1 MTTFKSQATQ
11 KSEEKEFVPVRAQNI
26 GGSRHAET
34 FLKENKLEKNK
45 YTVEVLREPG
55 STLTG
60 ENIRNILLDKGTDI
74 SDKTELLLMF
84 AARAEMIKEHLAK
97 ANEDI
102 VLCDRYYH
110 ASIAYQGY
118 GRKLPLDLIDSL
130 IININCPIPDLT
142 IIYDLDVNL
151 GFKRKAK
158 DDIDRIES
166 SGINFFEDVRKGY
179 QQIANEREE
188 VVILDASESI
198 EILNQQTKDLIEP
211 LI

>member
-1 MTTFKSQATQ
+1 MKLISFEGIEGVGKSTQ
-11 KSEEKEFVPVRAQNI
+11 INLILEWLTSKGLS
-26 GGSRHAET
+26 S
-34 FLKENKLEKNK
+34 KL
-45 YTVEVLREPG
+45 LREPG
-55 STLTG
+55 STEFG
-60 ENIRNILLDKGTDI
+60 EKIRELLLSKDYNI
-74 SDKTELLLMF
+74 SAHTELLLMF

-130 IININCPIPDLT
+130 IKNINCPIPNLT

-151 GFKRKAK
+151 SFKRKAK

-166 SGINFFEDVRKGY
+166 SGKNFFEDVRKGY

-188 VVILDASESI
+188 VVILDASEPI

>member
-1 MTTFKSQATQ
+1 MKLISFEGIEGVGKSTQ
-11 KSEEKEFVPVRAQNI
+11 INLI
-26 GGSRHAET
+26 
-34 FLKENKLEKNK
+34 LKWLTSKGLSSKL
-45 YTVEVLREPG
+45 LREPG
-55 STLTG
+55 STEFG
-60 ENIRNILLDKGTDI
+60 EKIRELLLSKDYTI
-74 SDKTELLLMF
+74 SAHSELLLMF

-130 IININCPIPDLT
+130 VKNINCPIPNLT

-151 GFKRKAK
+151 SFKRKAK

-166 SGINFFEDVRKGY
+166 SGKNFFEDVRKGY

-198 EILNQQTKDLIEP
+198 EVLNQQTKDLIEP